1 MFLKRWSKQPLR
13 FTTSFYCYFFNDSKL
28 VMGWFKNFKRP
39 RNTSLTQN
47 WITYYSPPAK
57 IFYSTVSRR
66 LHSLRSF
73 FYLIS
78 YWGFLAGLSAFTGAG
93 LAASTGSGF
102 LAAIGFRSLAKM
114 YIITSPL
121 TKPLGPDAGT
131 WLKIKQIL
139 ICFFREYSLLCCETK
154 QRILKRFLPGFKSV
168 LSKEKIRRG
177 SDSGNKMEV
186 NRFVSDVNGRRYR
199 SSRFGRS
206 SSFFRLS
213 SRNLNIF
220 PVLAFL
226 NSQGYQIS
234 NL

>member
-1 MFLKRWSKQPLR
+1 
-13 FTTSFYCYFFNDSKL
+13 
-28 VMGWFKNFKRP
+28 MGWFKNFKRP

-47 WITYYSPPAK
+47 WITYYSDLTASQNFLLYCK
-57 IFYSTVSRR
+57 SKTTFTEK
-66 LHSLRSF
+66 F
-73 FYLIS
+73 FYLIP
-78 YWGFLAGLSAFTGAG
+78 YWGFVAGLSAFTGAG

-186 NRFVSDVNGRRYR
+186 DRFVSDVNGRRYR